1 MYDFLDI
8 CSCNHIVLAMPGLP
22 MVFVVPT
29 KTTGRMNGLLPSLG
43 GFSNCVLDTYSWLLH
58 NGQQE
63 TLEIVGLV
71 SSFLIIC
78 GVQPEISEPEDDSCG
93 IFC

>member
-8 CSCNHIVLAMPGLP
+8 CLCNLIAMAMPGLS

-29 KTTGRMNGLLPSLG
+29 KTTGRMSGLLPSLG
-43 GFSNCVLDTYSWLLH
+43 GFSNCVLHTYSWLLH

-63 TLEIVGLV
+63 IVFRTKGGDKEKFKL
-71 SSFLIIC
+71 
-78 GVQPEISEPEDDSCG
+78 
-93 IFC
+93 